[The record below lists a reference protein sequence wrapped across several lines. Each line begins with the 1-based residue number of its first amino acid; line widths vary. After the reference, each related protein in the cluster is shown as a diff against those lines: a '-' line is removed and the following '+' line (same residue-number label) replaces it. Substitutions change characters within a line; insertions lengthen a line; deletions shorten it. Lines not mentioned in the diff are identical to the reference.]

1 MRNLDQLF
9 ENYARKEAGKIS
21 RKSFLKKVSA
31 LVFGAGVL
39 PLLPIDRL
47 ESSSK
52 KKGSPK
58 ETDCEYWRFCALDGF
73 LCTCCNGGIT
83 TCPAGTQQ
91 SPTTWVG
98 TCMNPTDGKQ
108 YLISYN
114 DCCGKDSCG
123 KCICTNTERELPIYR
138 AQLNNDILWCFGA
151 ESMSYHCTV
160 AAVVGVKS

>member
-1 MRNLDQLF
+1 MKLLDQVF
-9 ENYARKEAGKIS
+9 ESIARSEAQKVS
-21 RKSFLKKVSA
+21 RKSFLKKAS
-31 LVFGAGVL
+31 GVL
-39 PLLPIDRL
+39 FGISAIPLLPIDRITADP
-47 ESSSK
+47 SR
-52 KKGSPK
+52 KGKVK
-58 ETDCEYWRFCALDGF
+58 ETDCDYWRFCALDGF

-98 TCMNPTDGKQ
+98 TCLNPEDGNH

-123 KCICTNTERELPIYR
+123 KCVCTNTERELPIYR

-160 AAVVGVKS
+160 AVVVGKK

>member
-1 MRNLDQLF
+1 MNFFDKTF
-9 ENYARKEAGKIS
+9 ESFSRSRAQKLS
-21 RKSFLKKVSA
+21 RKSFLNKAGK
-31 LVFGAGVL
+31 LLFGISIV
-39 PLLPIDRL
+39 PLLPIDRISA
-47 ESSSK
+47 SSSK
-52 KKGSPK
+52 KKK
-58 ETDCEYWRFCALDGF
+58 ATETDCDYWRFCALDGF

-98 TCMNPTDGKQ
+98 TCLNPEDKKQ

-160 AAVVGVKS
+160 AAVVGKK